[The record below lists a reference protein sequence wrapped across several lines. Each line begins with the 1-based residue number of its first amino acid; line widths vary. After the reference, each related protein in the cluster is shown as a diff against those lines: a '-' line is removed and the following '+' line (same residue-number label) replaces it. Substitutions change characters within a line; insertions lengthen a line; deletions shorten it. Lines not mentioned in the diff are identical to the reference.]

1 LAVQGLTE
9 LVHWWGHLQ
18 TFHKNSLVALE
29 TDVLGPSDESAE
41 ISLGLDILTN
51 SKVAW
56 LFLNQGVDHLLG
68 GFFLD
73 GKWGG
78 GNTLAN
84 SALSSLNFLQNHFSK

>member
-1 LAVQGLTE
+1 MIKTN
-9 LVHWWGHLQ
+9 H
-18 TFHKNSLVALE
+18 
-29 TDVLGPSDESAE
+29 P
-41 ISLGLDILTN
+41 TN

-84 SALSSLNFLQNHFSK
+84 SALSSLQYH